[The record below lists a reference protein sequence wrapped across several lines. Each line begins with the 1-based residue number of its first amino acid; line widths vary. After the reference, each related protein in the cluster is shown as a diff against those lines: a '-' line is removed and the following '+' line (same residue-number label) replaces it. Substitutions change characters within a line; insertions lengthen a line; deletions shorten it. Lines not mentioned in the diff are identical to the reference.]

1 MQVLVLKQE
10 SQSQVASH
18 VSIGLISSLLCQP
31 VFILKSV
38 HLFFFKLLVLLKLKR
53 IRPSLVFNAKLKV
66 VAWLVLINV
75 YV

>member
-38 HLFFFKLLVLLKLKR
+38 HLLFFKLLVLLKLKR